1 MKTYFHYFLALGM
14 LITGSVNTLSTKW
27 ADQQCAV
34 GAYGDHK
41 HLFVHPFVQS
51 AGMFLG
57 EALCL
62 VAFLLLIWRAAA
74 TKTPLDRAKP
84 FNRLLLAI
92 PAAHDMCATS
102 VMYIGLALTTASA
115 FQMLRGSVVIF
126 TALFSVIFLKRKQY
140 LFHWI
145 GVVLVALGCVCV
157 GVAGLVS
164 TNKAQQDDYPNMT
177 IGNIII
183 IVAQIIVA
191 SQMVI
196 EERLV
201 SGFDIPALEVVGF
214 EGLWGMILLSLAL
227 IAMFYIPK
235 PAVFCPTVEG
245 NCGAKCNM
253 DHFEDPIDAFAQ
265 MGNNVIIPIATLGNV
280 LSIAGFNF
288 FGISVTKHLN
298 AATRMVLDSVRT
310 IVIWAV
316 SVAVGWD
323 VIHLDDPGFWTQ
335 LAGFFILLLGTV
347 VYNSIVRIPYV
358 WYPEED
364 AATKS
369 TAINAGGMGDE
380 MEGGLLEGDALAG
393 EPVGAES
400 PAFGLAG
407 QSAFANT
414 PSGVMGRASL
424 IKKR

>member
-1 MKTYFHYFLALGM
+1 
-14 LITGSVNTLSTKW
+14 
-27 ADQQCAV
+27 
-34 GAYGDHK
+34 
-41 HLFVHPFVQS
+41 
-51 AGMFLG
+51 MFLG

-62 VAFLLLIWRAAA
+62 IAFLLLIWRAAA

-102 VMYIGLALTTASA
+102 TMYVGLALTTASA

-157 GVAGLVS
+157 GIAGLIS
-164 TNKAQQDDYPNMT
+164 TNAAQKDDYPNMT
-177 IGNIII
+177 VGNIII
-183 IVAQIIVA
+183 IAAQIIVA

-235 PAVFCPTVEG
+235 PEVFCPTVEG
-245 NCGAKCNM
+245 NCGAQCNKE
-253 DHFEDPIDAFAQ
+253 HFEDPIDAFAQ

-323 VIHLDDPGFWTQ
+323 VIHLDDPGFWMQ
-335 LAGFFILLLGTV
+335 LAGFVILLLGTV
-347 VYNSIVRIPYV
+347 VYNSILRIPYV
-358 WYPEED
+358 WYPAEEG
-364 AATKS
+364 ATKP
-369 TAINAGGMGDE
+369 TAINVGGMGDD

-393 EPVGAES
+393 EQIGGES

-407 QSAFANT
+407 QSALANT